1 MLQTKLNTIR
11 QNNFFCLIVSKK
23 KLNFVYEISRQA
35 EDNRRE
41 DNEMQPAS
49 HHVVTF
55 EGDVMSL
62 NGKILSGHYLS
73 SSAVTD
79 DTDQVSVCSCTCLGR
94 RSINSCLPTVCRPL
108 LDEPNSCS
116 PPYPP
121 PLTPQKLNRVKRAS
135 V

>member
-1 MLQTKLNTIR
+1 M
-11 QNNFFCLIVSKK
+11 F
-23 KLNFVYEISRQA
+23 RQA

-73 SSAVTD
+73 SSAMTD

-94 RSINSCLPTVCRPL
+94 RTAASCLPTVCRPL
-108 LDEPNSCS
+108 LDHPCS
-116 PPYPP
+116 PPYPA
-121 PLTPQKLNRVKRAS
+121 PLAPRTFTRVKRAS